1 MRGEPARPGMDET
14 DETDET
20 GEDVFDDP
28 VARPAIE
35 PEPVDAEN
43 AAFVVVGAL
52 VAVGVVVGGV

>member
-1 MRGEPARPGMDET
+1 MDET